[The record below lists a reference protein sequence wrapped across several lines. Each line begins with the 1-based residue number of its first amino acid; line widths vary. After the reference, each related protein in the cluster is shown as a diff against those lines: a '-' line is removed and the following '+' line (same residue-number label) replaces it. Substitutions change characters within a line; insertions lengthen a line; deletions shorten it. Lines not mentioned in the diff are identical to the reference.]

1 MDERAA
7 DRAAI
12 TAAYRAFWEALVDE
26 DAFYLSSL
34 LDEDFALTHPTGTR
48 QLKQEWLDDISTGE
62 RRYHSC
68 DEQFVGVQLMGD
80 EATLVGRS
88 VVDATI
94 HGIRDL
100 WNIQLDVD
108 YERRHDEWVA
118 LRAVATQF

>member
-12 TAAYRAFWEALVDE
+12 TEAYRAFWEALVDE
-26 DAFYLSSL
+26 DVTFLSSL
-34 LDEDFALTHPTGTR
+34 LDEQFALTHPTGTR
-48 QLKQEWLDDISTGE
+48 QVKEEWLEDLTTGE

-68 DEQFVGVQLMGD
+68 DEQSATVQLFGD
-80 EATLVGRS
+80 EATLLGRS
-88 VVDATI
+88 IVDATI
-94 HGIRDL
+94 HGVRDL
-100 WNIQLDVD
+100 WNVQLDVD

>member
-12 TAAYRAFWEALVDE
+12 TEAYRAFWEALVDE

-34 LDEDFALTHPTGTR
+34 LDENFALTHPTGTR